1 MLDGERYALNMWETS
16 IGRGTSCDI
25 SINYDTVARIQA
37 VFTRRIDGWYIYN
50 IAPRSPIKINGT
62 KIEAKATVSDGD
74 ILTLGSM
81 RFRFE
86 VTDDPVQ
93 KVGKKRRKAG
103 KGNISPEA
111 QRQQPQQ
118 PLYDIDKPA
127 SAAAD
132 NSYRDEPSVSFSNF
146 ASYGSFTVET
156 PDRQEKNPPKKASS
170 QPKIINRD
178 TGEAFILC
186 GNEVSIGRGS
196 RCDIRLRSSKTAKLH
211 ALLVLYEDGWAI
223 EDCSGDKGTF
233 LNGACITSPQLLFSG
248 DIIALGDERLFYEGG
263 TR

>member
-16 IGRGTSCDI
+16 IGRGASCDI
-25 SINYDTVARIQA
+25 TVSYDTVARIQA

-50 IAPRSPIKINGT
+50 IAPKAPIKINGT
-62 KIEAKATVSDGD
+62 RIEKKATVADGD
-74 ILTLGSM
+74 IITLGSM

-86 VTDDPVQ
+86 VANDPVQ
-93 KVGKKRRKAG
+93 KVGKKRKKN
-103 KGNISPEA
+103 KGNASPDA
-111 QRQQPQQ
+111 QRQQPQK
-118 PLYDIDKPA
+118 PLYDIDRNGA
-127 SAAAD
+127 V
-132 NSYRDEPSVSFSNF
+132 NSSGSFDSF
-146 ASYGSFTVET
+146 ASYDSFTVET
-156 PDRQEKNPPKKASS
+156 PDRQQNAQPEKAPS

-186 GNEVSIGRGS
+186 GNEVSIGKGS
-196 RCDIRLRSSKTAKLH
+196 RCDIRLRSSQTAKHH

-223 EDCSGDKGTF
+223 EDLSGDKGTF
-233 LNGACITSPQLLFSG
+233 LNGVRITSPQLLFSG

>member
-1 MLDGERYALNMWETS
+1 MWETS

-25 SINYDTVARIQA
+25 TVNYDTVARIQA

-50 IAPRSPIKINGT
+50 IAPKAPIKINGT
-62 KIEAKATVSDGD
+62 PIDKKATVADGD
-74 ILTLGSM
+74 ILSLGSM

-86 VTDDPVQ
+86 VINDPVQ
-93 KVGKKRRKAG
+93 KVGKKRKKN
-103 KGNISPEA
+103 KGNVSPQTQKQQA
-111 QRQQPQQ
+111 QK
-118 PLYDIDKPA
+118 PLYDIDRR
-127 SAAAD
+127 D
-132 NSYRDEPSVSFSNF
+132 GINSTGSFGDFS
-146 ASYGSFTVET
+146 SSSSFTVET
-156 PDRQEKNPPKKASS
+156 PNRQENAAAKKTSS

-186 GNEVSIGRGS
+186 GNEVSIGKGS
-196 RCDIRLRSSKTAKLH
+196 RCDIRLRSGQTAKHH

-223 EDCSGDKGTF
+223 EDCSGDRGTY
-233 LNGACITSPQLLFSG
+233 LNGVKITSPQLLFSG

>member
-25 SINYDTVARIQA
+25 SVNYDTVARIQA

-50 IAPRSPIKINGT
+50 IAPKAPIKINGT
-62 KIEAKATVSDGD
+62 PIEKKATVADGD

-86 VTDDPVQ
+86 VVNDPVQ
-93 KVGKKRRKAG
+93 KVGKKRKKS
-103 KGNISPEA
+103 KGNVSPEV
-111 QRQQPQQ
+111 QRQQPQK
-118 PLYDIDKPA
+118 PLYDIDRND
-127 SAAAD
+127 SV
-132 NSYRDEPSVSFSNF
+132 NSSGSFDNF
-146 ASYGSFTVET
+146 AAYDSFTVET
-156 PDRQEKNPPKKASS
+156 PNRQENTQTKKTPS

-186 GNEVSIGRGS
+186 GNEVSIGKSS
-196 RCDIRLRSSKTAKLH
+196 RCDIRLRSSQTAKQH

-233 LNGACITSPQLLFSG
+233 LNGVRITSPQLLFSG
-248 DIIALGDERLFYEGG
+248 DIIALGDERLFFEGG